1 MYEMKRFSE
10 TQIDTFNSAKIKK
23 NLLDVTHD
31 CQKSYIFCKTN
42 NFNNLLGLQIE
53 KNLFYFN
60 FLLSIKYN
68 EEKKKKKENL
78 KYNETIDNMIL
89 NKYYLSQ
96 DEKVYLEKKEGENN
110 ENLDNF
116 FEKNINVLIKYNFFF
131 YIKIY
136 IHNILSNV
144 DICAYDKPNE
154 TFFEFFYIFK
164 NKKKKVSFENCDDLL
179 SDLYCDVSHVSDD
192 SDYNYF
198 YEKANQLNEFE
209 EEEYEEGKENEKEIE
224 KENEKVNE
232 KKNELENENKNGKVE
247 SYNEIHE
254 NNIIKKNIKKK
265 IDTLT
270 NLNIKLNLTE
280 FEKRNSNFSTDD
292 DKKKKKKKDKKF
304 EKYLC
309 RCCKKKMKNM
319 NCTFSLNNSNVC
331 LLQIFISNLT
341 KKELLFWAQIKE
353 CIENFIGNIK
363 SIIFHK
369 GMSNYIEIPYIE
381 IIDELNKMNE
391 DYLRFVR
398 KKKKIITLKKEQK
411 SIKCLF
417 ERTLNS
423 VRISVKYKLISTN
436 NKFNYLFKDVMQKY
450 KKFMR
455 KNIFNNNVIENNIL
469 NNEFTNSIHN
479 YLNPIVFKNNSE
491 KNYDFSI
498 LVHKGHLELYGYV
511 YLRNYIFFLLIMIEV
526 YIFINFNDINYTYS
540 NNTDIFLD
548 QILKNLF
555 T

>member
-1 MYEMKRFSE
+1 MCNKKKALYKMKRFNG
-10 TQIDTFNSAKIKK
+10 TNIDIFNCTKK
-23 NLLDVTHD
+23 NKDSFHVTYD

-42 NFNNLLGLQIE
+42 NFNNLLGLLIE

-60 FLLSIKYN
+60 FILSIKYN
-68 EEKKKKKENL
+68 EEKKKKKESL
-78 KYNETIDNMIL
+78 KDNGIINNTKL
-89 NKYYLSQ
+89 NKYCLSQ
-96 DEKVYLEKKEGENN
+96 DEKIYFNKNNKENN
-110 ENLDNF
+110 EKVDNF
-116 FEKNINVLIKYNFFF
+116 FEENINILIKNNFFF

-164 NKKKKVSFENCDDLL
+164 NKKKKIFFENCDDLL
-179 SDLYCDVSHVSDD
+179 SDLYSDVSNVSDD

-198 YEKANQLNEFE
+198 YEKANQLNELE
-209 EEEYEEGKENEKEIE
+209 EDEEYEEYKENEKE
-224 KENEKVNE
+224 
-232 KKNELENENKNGKVE
+232 NELENENHLENEKE
-247 SYNEIHE
+247 TYNEIQE
-254 NNIIKKNIKKK
+254 NNILKKNIKKR
-265 IDTLT
+265 IDTHT
-270 NLNIKLNLTE
+270 NLNKKSNITE
-280 FEKRNSNFSTDD
+280 FEKRNSIMSIDD
-292 DKKKKKKKDKKF
+292 DKKKKKNKDKKF

-309 RCCKKKMKNM
+309 RCCKKKIKNAEC
-319 NCTFSLNNSNVC
+319 NFSLNNSNVC

-341 KKELLFWAQIKE
+341 KNELLFWVHIKE
-353 CIENFIGNIK
+353 CIENFLGNIK
-363 SIIFHK
+363 SVIFHK
-369 GMSNYIEIPYIE
+369 GISNYVEIPYIE
-381 IIDELNKMNE
+381 IIDKLNKMNE
-391 DYLRFVR
+391 EHLKFVK
-398 KKKKIITLKKEQK
+398 KKKKIIILKKKQK

-423 VRISVKYKLISTN
+423 IRISVKYKLLSSN
-436 NKFNYLFKDVMQKY
+436 NKFNYLFRDIMQKY

-455 KNIFNNNVIENNIL
+455 KNIFNNNTIENNIL
-469 NNEFTNSIHN
+469 DNKFNNYIHN
-479 YLNPIVFKNNSE
+479 CLNPIVFKNNTK

-498 LVHKGHLELYGYV
+498 LIHNSHLELYGYV